1 MIIVDEKTFNLL
13 MSQAVEL
20 KQAMLND
27 KYDCKDAIDDDG
39 DRNYMTQKRYHGQKK
54 KRENSWVRNHHYK
67 VTFMRKFYQ
76 GVNLDDFACASRTMR
91 NYFVYDLDKPSKFF
105 RIEGQYNS
113 CFFSGPKYKKEKKH
127 RTTRILRHCTE
138 EDSVHTAGSWY
149 KRLCYE
155 DPEYSNKF

>member
-13 MSQAVEL
+13 MSQAVEPE
-20 KQAMLND
+20 QAMLND
-27 KYDCKDAIDDDG
+27 KYDCKDAVDDDDETCVTG
-39 DRNYMTQKRYHGQKK
+39 KRIHGQKK

-67 VTFMRKFYQ
+67 GNFMRKFYQ
-76 GVNLDDFACASRTMR
+76 GVNPDNFTCASRTVR
-91 NYFVYDLDKPSKFF
+91 NYLVYDLDKPSKFF

-113 CFFSGPKYKKEKKH
+113 CFFSGPKYKKEKKR
-127 RTTRILRHCTE
+127 RTSRILRHCTD
-138 EDSVHTAGSWY
+138 EDFVHASGAWY